1 MAKSLKENKF
11 QEKAAFIL
19 NDVAEVVLDW
29 NLGNL
34 TNDEAIKKINRA
46 FAKQD
51 LLTWD
56 LPKKLFVWKKIQ
68 TISYVLVYHN
78 TIERDYT
85 VTCFLG
91 SCVSFVTRSF
101 FPL

>member
-1 MAKSLKENKF
+1 MAKSFKENKF

-51 LLTWD
+51 LLT
-56 LPKKLFVWKKIQ
+56 
-68 TISYVLVYHN
+68 
-78 TIERDYT
+78 
-85 VTCFLG
+85 
-91 SCVSFVTRSF
+91 
-101 FPL
+101 